1 MICLLPVHT
10 DVATTDPGYAPRVLL
25 FSEPQLHLLAPFL
38 YFHCTSATLTPFH
51 FHVFNNCQRHPS
63 ARKYISPSVH
73 LVSMCAPSNTAWGCG
88 LRQDADP
95 RCLLQGAESLG
106 PTLPKQLCLECCA
119 ASQVPHRVFLWSC
132 SSSRSEKS
140 QSVL

>member
-1 MICLLPVHT
+1 VICLLPVHT

-73 LVSMCAPSNTAWGCG
+73 LVSMCAPSNTA
-88 LRQDADP
+88 AP
-95 RCLLQGAESLG
+95 FCLPHCKTANLLLGILHGICDNSEFYRYSLEIVY
-106 PTLPKQLCLECCA
+106 LL
-119 ASQVPHRVFLWSC
+119 
-132 SSSRSEKS
+132 
-140 QSVL
+140 